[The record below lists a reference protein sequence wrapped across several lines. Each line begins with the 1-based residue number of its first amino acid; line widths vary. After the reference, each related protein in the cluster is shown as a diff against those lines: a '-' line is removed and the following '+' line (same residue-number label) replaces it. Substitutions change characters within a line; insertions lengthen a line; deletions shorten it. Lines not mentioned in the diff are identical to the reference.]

1 MAVFSTRYA
10 FLGTLSIEIDRIV
23 VDPIEDPPNLGRSID
38 LHSSIELS
46 VAIWSVS
53 AVAGRMGR
61 HIDAMKSH
69 THRRTDA
76 LHCKSFCMFGIARD
90 HLHLS

>member
-1 MAVFSTRYA
+1 M
-10 FLGTLSIEIDRIV
+10 LSIEIGRLV
-23 VDPIEDPPNLGRSID
+23 VDPIEDLPNLGRSID

-61 HIDAMKSH
+61 HKDAMKSH
-69 THRRTDA
+69 TRRRIDA
-76 LHCKSFCMFGIARD
+76 LHCKSSCMFGIARD
-90 HLHLS
+90 LLHLS

>member
-1 MAVFSTRYA
+1 M
-10 FLGTLSIEIDRIV
+10 LSIEIGRLV
-23 VDPIEDPPNLGRSID
+23 VDPIEDLPNLGRSID

-46 VAIWSVS
+46 VAICSVS
-53 AVAGRMGR
+53 VVAGRMGR
-61 HIDAMKSH
+61 HIDAAMKSH

-76 LHCKSFCMFGIARD
+76 LRCKSFCMFGIARD